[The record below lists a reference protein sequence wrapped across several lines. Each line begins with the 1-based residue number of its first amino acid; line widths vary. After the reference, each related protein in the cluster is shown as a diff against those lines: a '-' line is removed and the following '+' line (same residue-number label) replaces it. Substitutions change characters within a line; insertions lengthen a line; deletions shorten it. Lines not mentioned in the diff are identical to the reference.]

1 MSLIDEFNNY
11 KYQFNLGKIDANV
24 VLHNSVKFCKIKQYV
39 LSFKFYSPNHD
50 LFRVN
55 FSYSNN
61 KNIFSLNNVY
71 FAATG
76 EYHQEIGYINSLD
89 YTKFPRMSLQEAF
102 NFVYSLMHGVYDT
115 LDVFLIYKNL
125 TVMENIKAM
134 QKDFV

>member
-1 MSLIDEFNNY
+1 MSITDEFNNY

-24 VLHNSVKFCKIKQYV
+24 VLHHSLNFGKINQYV

-76 EYHQEIGYINSLD
+76 EYHQETHYLNSLD

-102 NFVYSLMHGVYDT
+102 NFVYSLMHGVYDI
-115 LDVFLIYKNL
+115 LDVCLIYKNL

>member
-24 VLHNSVKFCKIKQYV
+24 VLHHSVNFGKINQYV
-39 LSFKFYSPNHD
+39 LSFKFYAPNHD
-50 LFRVN
+50 LFRIN

-71 FAATG
+71 LAATG
-76 EYHQEIGYINSLD
+76 EYHQETQYINSLD

>member
-24 VLHNSVKFCKIKQYV
+24 VLHHSLNFGKINQYV
-39 LSFKFYSPNHD
+39 LSFKFYAPNHD
-50 LFRVN
+50 LFRIN
-55 FSYSNN
+55 FSYSN
-61 KNIFSLNNVY
+61 KRDEFSLNNVY
-71 FAATG
+71 LAATG
-76 EYHQEIGYINSLD
+76 EYHQETHYLNSLD

-102 NFVYSLMHGVYDT
+102 NFVYSLMQGVYDT

-125 TVMENIKAM
+125 TVMENLKAM

>member
-24 VLHNSVKFCKIKQYV
+24 VLHNSVKFCKINQYV
-39 LSFKFYSPNHD
+39 LSFKFYAPNHD
-50 LFRVN
+50 LFRIN
-55 FSYSNN
+55 FSYSNKRN
-61 KNIFSLNNVY
+61 EFSLNNVY
-71 FAATG
+71 LAATG
-76 EYHQEIGYINSLD
+76 EYHQETHYLNSLD

>member
-1 MSLIDEFNNY
+1 MSLVEEFNNY
-11 KYQFNLGKIDANV
+11 KYQFDLGKIDANV
-24 VLHNSVKFCKIKQYV
+24 VLHHSLNFGKIHQYV

-76 EYHQEIGYINSLD
+76 EYHQENHYINSLD

-102 NFVYSLMHGVYDT
+102 DFVYSLMHGVYDT
-115 LDVFLIYKNL
+115 LDVCLIYKNL